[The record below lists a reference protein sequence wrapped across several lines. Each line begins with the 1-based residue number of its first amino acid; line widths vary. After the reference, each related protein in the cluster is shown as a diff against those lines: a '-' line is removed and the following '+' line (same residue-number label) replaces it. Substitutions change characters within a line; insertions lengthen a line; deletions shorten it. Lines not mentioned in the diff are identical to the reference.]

1 MSGASHDAEFLFN
14 REKIIFQKS
23 FWEKETNMKK
33 FIAKQSVAAFCII
46 TLLAACGDDSS
57 STDANGGEPQ
67 KEISSSSS
75 EEHSGAAIS
84 SSSKEKEG
92 PEWNQD
98 NPGESSSSV
107 VESSSSC
114 EGCINWSIPKDAY
127 LNPEIEYESIT
138 DERDGKVYKTVKIGE
153 QVWMAE
159 NLNYSDSVK
168 TPSLLGKSWCYGN
181 DPKKCE
187 VAGRLYTWAAAID
200 SVALSAEGLDCGLHK
215 VCELP
220 EKVQGICPQGWHV
233 PSLEEWIT
241 MRSEIGGESYAGTCL
256 KSQRWDGDEV
266 NPNFDCFGFSAIP
279 AGEFCKTRM
288 FGDTERDNSG
298 EFNAADERV
307 AFFWFASEETKLYAY
322 FLHLFNKTYTLFN
335 SGSKDNAYSIR
346 CIKD

>member
-1 MSGASHDAEFLFN
+1 
-14 REKIIFQKS
+14 
-23 FWEKETNMKK
+23 
-33 FIAKQSVAAFCII
+33 
-46 TLLAACGDDSS
+46 
-57 STDANGGEPQ
+57 
-67 KEISSSSS
+67 
-75 EEHSGAAIS
+75 
-84 SSSKEKEG
+84 
-92 PEWNQD
+92 
-98 NPGESSSSV
+98 
-107 VESSSSC
+107 
-114 EGCINWSIPKDAY
+114 
-127 LNPEIEYESIT
+127 
-138 DERDGKVYKTVKIGE
+138 
-153 QVWMAE
+153 MAE

-288 FGDTERDNSG
+288 YGDTERDNSG

-322 FLHLFNKTYTLFN
+322 FLHLFDKTYTLFN